1 MNSAWRGGS
10 KAPSRDLLQCCP
22 FKRCVEVA
30 SLTFAACF
38 KSSPNRASPEQ
49 EPEWSPRMNPCQS
62 SSQNPFHLEGTVDR
76 RLWGLLVQ
84 VGRRLPGWGDV
95 RIFHIPKSLICY
107 AFLPCCPVATP
118 LCPDSAYPE
127 FCNNFAE
134 FFSLLL
140 LLLLFLLCCSFFVLC
155 PFFVAPKR
163 KSATL
168 SCKVLERAGQ
178 PTVFSLGSAGEGE
191 RRRG

>member
-1 MNSAWRGGS
+1 ME
-10 KAPSRDLLQCCP
+10 PQHEPL
-22 FKRCVEVA
+22 
-30 SLTFAACF
+30 
-38 KSSPNRASPEQ
+38 PE
-49 EPEWSPRMNPCQS
+49 
-62 SSQNPFHLEGTVDR
+62 QNPFHLEGTVDR
-76 RLWGLLVQ
+76 RLWGLLDQ
-84 VGRRLPGWGDV
+84 VGGERLPGWADV

-118 LCPDSAYPE
+118 LCPDSAHPE

-134 FFSLLL
+134 FFSLLY
-140 LLLLFLLCCSFFVLC
+140 LFSLLLCCSFFVLC

-178 PTVFSLGSAGEGE
+178 PTVFSLGSAGGGKVGGGE
-191 RRRG
+191 RGVMRLELGADVHGSGCHLRCHICARAR